1 VSFLSR
7 RLADHAR
14 NFATATAFIR
24 RQLFSQRG
32 VLLRKFTVLIALLA
46 LLAVPAFASGHA
58 RHQAHGAGVGPA
70 AAACKSERKAD
81 PAAFKTK
88 YANKKGKRAFQ
99 RCVAAHVR
107 QAAKTCRAERKADP
121 AAFKTKYANKK
132 GKHAFRRC
140 VRQHE
145 ADPVA

>member
-7 RLADHAR
+7 LSADTPR
-14 NFATATAFIR
+14 NFARSGAFLR
-24 RQLFSQRG
+24 RQLSSHKEY
-32 VLLRKFTVLIALLA
+32 LLRKFTVLIALLA
-46 LLAVPAFASGHA
+46 LLALPAFASGHG
-58 RHQAHGAGVGPA
+58 RHHAHGAGVGPA
-70 AAACKSERKAD
+70 AAACKSERAAD

-88 YANKKGKRAFQ
+88 YANKNGKHAFR

-121 AAFKTKYANKK
+121 AAFKTKYANTK
-132 GKHAFRRC
+132 GKNAFRRC

>member
-1 VSFLSR
+1 L
-7 RLADHAR
+7 
-14 NFATATAFIR
+14 
-24 RQLFSQRG
+24 
-32 VLLRKFTVLIALLA
+32 KKLIAIAA
-46 LLAVPAFASGHA
+46 LIAMMAVPAFASGHA
-58 RHQAHGAGVGPA
+58 KRHHAAVHPA
-70 AAACKSERKAD
+70 VAACKSERQAD

-88 YANKKGKRAFQ
+88 YANKNGKHAFR

-132 GKHAFRRC
+132 GKNAFRRC

>member
-1 VSFLSR
+1 LKK
-7 RLADHAR
+7 L
-14 NFATATAFIR
+14 
-24 RQLFSQRG
+24 
-32 VLLRKFTVLIALLA
+32 TVLIALMA

-58 RHQAHGAGVGPA
+58 KRHHHAIQPA
-70 AAACKSERKAD
+70 VAACKSERQAD
-81 PAAFKTK
+81 PAAFKAK
-88 YANKKGKRAFQ
+88 YANKKGKHAFR

-121 AAFKTKYANKK
+121 AAFKTKYANKN

>member
-1 VSFLSR
+1 VKKL
-7 RLADHAR
+7 
-14 NFATATAFIR
+14 
-24 RQLFSQRG
+24 
-32 VLLRKFTVLIALLA
+32 TVLIALLA
-46 LLAVPAFASGHA
+46 LMAVPAFASGHA
-58 RHQAHGAGVGPA
+58 KRHHRAVQPA
-70 AAACKSERKAD
+70 VAACKAERKAN
-81 PAAFKTK
+81 PTAFKAK

-121 AAFKTKYANKK
+121 AAFKTKYANKH
-132 GKHAFRRC
+132 GKNAFRRC

>member
-1 VSFLSR
+1 
-7 RLADHAR
+7 
-14 NFATATAFIR
+14 
-24 RQLFSQRG
+24 
-32 VLLRKFTVLIALLA
+32 LRKFIALVVLVA
-46 LLAVPAFASGHA
+46 LMAVPAFASGHA
-58 RHQAHGAGVGPA
+58 KSHRAGIHPA
-70 AAACKSERKAD
+70 VAACKSERKAD

-88 YANKKGKRAFQ
+88 YANKKGKRAFR

-132 GKHAFRRC
+132 GKNAFRRC